1 MHTHKTKYT
10 YGCTHNQKHS
20 LSRCD
25 VFKVR
30 SAGLGDVENVVL
42 RHDNSGVG
50 PGWYV
55 EWVEVRCV
63 GGEGVRHFPC
73 GRWLDASESGAL
85 QCELTPAAKEDSSTS
100 KTQGTSWG
108 ALLYRLVLL
117 CDPISN
123 EITVGVHDTVHA
135 MCV

>member
-1 MHTHKTKYT
+1 M
-10 YGCTHNQKHS
+10 
-20 LSRCD
+20 
-25 VFKVR
+25 R
-30 SAGLGDVENVVL
+30 SADLGDVENVVL

-55 EWVEVRCV
+55 EWVEVRCE

-73 GRWLDASESGAL
+73 GRWLDASEGGTL
-85 QCELTPAAKEDSSTS
+85 KCELTPAAKEDSSTS

-117 CDPISN
+117 CDPFSN
-123 EITVGVHDTVHA
+123 EITVHDTVHV
-135 MCV
+135 CIYNHTVHVCLHKYTVHVHVT